1 MLIFFD
7 ESFRESRSE
16 HKRAFG
22 VLSGIAIPEKELHR
36 VSTDIFQLK
45 LKHFG
50 HEFASEK
57 EIKGKDLLK
66 NRVFQHLEEGNK
78 RPNLYFT
85 EDVLQYI
92 AFKKLYVFGCV
103 CFEAGIQRFKCNDV
117 RVLDNTFRYIF
128 ERVDMFMKIDHP
140 NQLAKLVFDDRDY
153 GTNHPN
159 AAAITNFF
167 TRSPRGL
174 VLNSILKTP
183 FFAISQSHNVGL
195 QLADFVTTIIGL
207 RFESCVHIQPYFEL
221 LKPTIYSYLDG
232 GRRISGLKLIR
243 GLPRQ

>member
-7 ESFRESRSE
+7 ESFRQSRSP
-16 HKRAFG
+16 HKRSFG
-22 VLSGIAIPEKELHR
+22 VLAGVAIPEKEMHR

-50 HEFASEK
+50 QEFASEK

-66 NRVFQHLEEGNK
+66 NRVFQHLEKGNK
-78 RPNLYFT
+78 TANLNFT
-85 EDVLQYI
+85 EDLLQYI
-92 AFKKLYVFGCV
+92 KYKKIYVFGCV
-103 CFEAGIQRFKCNDV
+103 CFEKDIQRFKCNDV
-117 RVLDNTFRYIF
+117 KVLDNTFRYIF
-128 ERVDMFMKIDHP
+128 ERVDMFMKIEHQ

-174 VLNSILKTP
+174 ALNSILKTP
-183 FFAISQSHNVGL
+183 FFAISQAQNIGL

-207 RFESCVHIQPYFEL
+207 RFESCVHIRPYYEL
-221 LKPTIYSYLDG
+221 LKPCIYSYMLEG
-232 GRRISGLKLIR
+232 KRITGLKLIK
-243 GLPRQ
+243 GIPKE